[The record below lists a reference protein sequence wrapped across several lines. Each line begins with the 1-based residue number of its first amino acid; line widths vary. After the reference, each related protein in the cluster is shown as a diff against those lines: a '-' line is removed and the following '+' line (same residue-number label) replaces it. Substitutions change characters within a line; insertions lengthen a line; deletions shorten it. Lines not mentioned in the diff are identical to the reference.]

1 MSEQKTIIIATKNE
15 GKAKEF
21 KQMLEPKGYY
31 IKTLL
36 DYPEIEDVNETGY
49 TFEDNARLK
58 AETISELLQTAVL
71 ADDSGLCIDALDGA
85 PGVFSAR
92 FSGEEKN
99 DARNNAKVLAMLGE
113 MTDVDRSAHFHC
125 TLVLSKPGKES
136 LVVEGKFQGEIA
148 QFPQGDSGFGYDPI
162 FFLPELGKSVAE
174 LSEDEKNTISHRAL
188 ALKELDKQI
197 SEWFE

>member
-36 DYPEIEDVNETGY
+36 DYPEIEDVKETGY

-85 PGVFSAR
+85 PGVFSAS

-113 MTDVDRSAHFHC
+113 MTDVDRSAYFHC

>member
-36 DYPEIEDVNETGY
+36 DYPEIEDVKETGY

-113 MTDVDRSAHFHC
+113 MTDVNRSAHFHC

>member
-36 DYPEIEDVNETGY
+36 DYPEIEDVKETGY

-113 MTDVDRSAHFHC
+113 MTDVDRSAYFHC

>member
-36 DYPEIEDVNETGY
+36 DYPEIEDVKETGY

>member
-36 DYPEIEDVNETGY
+36 DYPEIEDVKETGY

-58 AETISELLQTAVL
+58 AETISELFQTAVL

>member
-36 DYPEIEDVNETGY
+36 DYPEIEDVKETGY

-148 QFPQGDSGFGYDPI
+148 QYPQGDSGFGYDPI

>member
-36 DYPEIEDVNETGY
+36 DYPKIEDVKETGY

>member
-36 DYPEIEDVNETGY
+36 DYPYIEDVKETGY

>member
-36 DYPEIEDVNETGY
+36 DYPEIEDVKETGY

-113 MTDVDRSAHFHC
+113 MTDVDRSAYFHC

-148 QFPQGDSGFGYDPI
+148 QFPQGGSGFGYDPI

>member
-36 DYPEIEDVNETGY
+36 DYPEIEDVKETGY

-162 FFLPELGKSVAE
+162 FFLPELGKTVAE

>member
-36 DYPEIEDVNETGY
+36 DYPDIEDVKETGY

-148 QFPQGDSGFGYDPI
+148 QYPQGDSGFGYDPI

-197 SEWFE
+197 SEWFD

>member
-36 DYPEIEDVNETGY
+36 DYPEIEDVKETGY

-113 MTDVDRSAHFHC
+113 MTDVDRSAYFHC

-136 LVVEGKFQGEIA
+136 LVVEGKFQGEIT

>member
-36 DYPEIEDVNETGY
+36 DYPEIEDVKETGY

-113 MTDVDRSAHFHC
+113 MTDVDRSAYFHC

-136 LVVEGKFQGEIA
+136 LVVEGKLQGEIA

>member
-113 MTDVDRSAHFHC
+113 MTDVDRSAYFHC

>member
-36 DYPEIEDVNETGY
+36 DYPEIEDVKETGY
-49 TFEDNARLK
+49 TFEDNARIK

-197 SEWFE
+197 SEWFD